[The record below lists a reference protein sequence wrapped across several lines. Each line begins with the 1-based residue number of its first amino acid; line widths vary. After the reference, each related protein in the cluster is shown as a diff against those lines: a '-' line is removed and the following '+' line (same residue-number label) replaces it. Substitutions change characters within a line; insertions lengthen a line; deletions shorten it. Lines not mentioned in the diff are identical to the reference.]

1 MTISCPPLVKK
12 LVIAEDPHLAA
23 QISCALALPG
33 HYLPVVEGPRFL
45 HTDPAVEL
53 VRRHN
58 AAGRVRPELIFMTGL
73 SDKAFDALTAG
84 FVPRLKPA
92 IRRVSTAEEIER
104 LGDPERFNKPPLT
117 WGKDRIGIG
126 LLKALR
132 GQRCIVFTDE
142 PSPEET
148 VSSKS
153 GHLVVCEQGEP
164 LAEVIA
170 ANYAYALRGG
180 LCLIPEIDR
189 ELSDQL
195 LEDFYSLY
203 DSRSVSPRESLQNL
217 RERFAC

>member
-45 HTDPAVEL
+45 HTDPAAEL

-104 LGDPERFNKPPLT
+104 LGDPERFNKPPL
-117 WGKDRIGIG
+117 
-126 LLKALR
+126 
-132 GQRCIVFTDE
+132 
-142 PSPEET
+142 S
-148 VSSKS
+148 
-153 GHLVVCEQGEP
+153 
-164 LAEVIA
+164 
-170 ANYAYALRGG
+170 
-180 LCLIPEIDR
+180 
-189 ELSDQL
+189 
-195 LEDFYSLY
+195 
-203 DSRSVSPRESLQNL
+203 L
-217 RERFAC
+217 REVP